1 MTINLPH
8 KVDFIINKLY
18 ENGFEAFAVGGCV
31 RDSILNKTP
40 GDWDMTTSALP
51 ENIISIFDK
60 TIPTGMKHGTITIII
75 DKESFE
81 VTTYRIDG
89 DYKDNRRPDQ
99 VEFVTSIEEDLSRRD
114 FTINAMAYNHKEGLI
129 DFFNGKED
137 LQNRIIKCV
146 GDANTRFKEDALR
159 MLRAIRFSAQL
170 EFSIEEETFKAIA
183 NNSHLIKAI
192 SQERIREELT
202 KILLSEKPS
211 HAFINL
217 EKSGI
222 LKHILPEIQ
231 KMAGFDQKNPHH
243 DKDIFMHTLSVVDNT
258 PKDKNL
264 RLAALFHDIAKPV
277 TFSVDNKC
285 IGHFYGHD
293 KIGTEIT
300 EKVLKRLT
308 FDNKTID
315 IVTRLVKDHMVM
327 FNKPKDITIKKLI
340 NRVGK
345 ENMPL
350 LFALQRA
357 DIKSSAPPFNFT
369 PIEYVEQKVNTILEH
384 KEPIS
389 LKDLNI
395 TGEDL
400 IRELNLKPGK
410 IIGEILNKLLEKVL
424 KDPSLNDYDKL
435 IILAKKEES

>member
-1 MTINLPH
+1 
-8 KVDFIINKLY
+8 VDFRINKLD

-31 RDSILNKTP
+31 RDSILNKVP

-99 VEFVTSIEEDLSRRD
+99 VEFVTSIKEDLSRRD

-137 LQNRIIKCV
+137 LQSRIIRCV

-211 HAFINL
+211 YAFINL

-231 KMAGFDQKNPHH
+231 KMAGFDQRNPHH

-277 TFSVDNKC
+277 TFSVDNKG
-285 IGHFYGHD
+285 IGHFYGHG

-300 EKVLKRLT
+300 EKVL
-308 FDNKTID
+308 
-315 IVTRLVKDHMVM
+315 
-327 FNKPKDITIKKLI
+327 
-340 NRVGK
+340 
-345 ENMPL
+345 
-350 LFALQRA
+350 
-357 DIKSSAPPFNFT
+357 
-369 PIEYVEQKVNTILEH
+369 
-384 KEPIS
+384 
-389 LKDLNI
+389 
-395 TGEDL
+395 
-400 IRELNLKPGK
+400 
-410 IIGEILNKLLEKVL
+410 
-424 KDPSLNDYDKL
+424 
-435 IILAKKEES
+435 

>member
-8 KVDFIINKLY
+8 KVDFIINTLY

-31 RDSILNKTP
+31 RDSILNKMP

-75 DKESFE
+75 DKEFFE

-137 LQNRIIKCV
+137 LQNRIIRCV
-146 GDANTRFKEDALR
+146 GDADTRFKEDALR

-170 EFSIEEETFKAIA
+170 EFSIEEETFKAIS

-211 HAFINL
+211 YAFINL

-231 KMAGFDQKNPHH
+231 KMVGFDQKNPHH

-264 RLAALFHDIAKPV
+264 RLSALFHDIAKPV
-277 TFSVDNKC
+277 TFSVDNKG

-345 ENMPL
+345 ENIPL
-350 LFALQRA
+350 LFVLQRA

-410 IIGEILNKLLEKVL
+410 IIGEILNKLLERVL

-435 IILAKKEES
+435 IILAKKEAS